1 MKSIFS
7 RIQKLKFAVLHNK
20 KNYEC
25 LVARAVSYEKSAI
38 IEKNQSIPVLARS
51 NRAKKF
57 FLCKSH

>member
-7 RIQKLKFAVLHNK
+7 RIQKLKFAVLHK

-25 LVARAVSYEKSAI
+25 LVTRAVSYEKSAI
-38 IEKNQSIPVLARS
+38 IEKNQSTPVLARS
-51 NRAKKF
+51 NLAKKI